1 MQEYAS
7 ISDLQLWQLVQKGD
21 QRAFSFIYNS
31 YATDLFKYGLKLVAE
46 KAIVEDV
53 IHDLFVKFWSCR
65 DGICINSSIKYYLF
79 SSFRRQMIRELKFEE
94 LRGDGIHEDQLEEIW
109 EQSFQEILIENQITL
124 ESHAKLKC
132 ALEALSNRQKEA
144 IYLRFVEELSYDEI
158 SEIMGIQV
166 PSLYNLIFK
175 SLKFLKNHL
184 LQNNFYLK
192 SLLLIF
198 FFKTLF

>member
-1 MQEYAS
+1 MQDYTS

-21 QRAFSFIYNS
+21 QEAFSFIYNAYS
-31 YATDLFKYGLKLVAE
+31 SDLFKYGLKLGVE
-46 KAIVEDV
+46 KAIIEDV

-79 SSFRRQMIRELKFEE
+79 SSFRRQLVRELKFEE
-94 LRGDGIHEDQLEEIW
+94 LRESSPEDHHMEEIW
-109 EQSFQEILIENQITL
+109 EQSFQEILIENQISL
-124 ESHAKLKC
+124 ESHTKLKC

-144 IYLRFVEELSYDEI
+144 IYLKFIEELSYEEI
-158 SEIMGIQV
+158 AEIMGIQV

-192 SLLLIF
+192 MLLTAIF
-198 FFKTLF
+198 FNTLF